1 MSAAPER
8 RIWILGGTSS
18 IAQAYARLAAAGG
31 AKLLLVGRHAE
42 RLQANADDLTA
53 RGAQAATAVIDLA
66 RTDDRDATLGDL
78 IARHG
83 FPDEVLVAYGIL
95 GEQARALT
103 DLDHARDIIEV
114 NFTSVALWLL
124 AIRAR
129 HIPDRPLALVVIGS
143 VAGDRGR
150 ASNFVYGA
158 AKGGLDRFLEG
169 LQHAHAGT
177 ALHVVRVKPGFV
189 DTPMTAAITK
199 GGPLWAKPDR
209 VARDIRRAVDRRASV
224 VYTPWFWRGI
234 MSIIRLMPRFLFNR
248 LKI

>member
-1 MSAAPER
+1 MSAKAGR
-8 RIWILGGTSS
+8 QIWVLGGTSA
-18 IAQAYARLAAAGG
+18 IAHAYARRAAADG
-31 AKLLLVGRHAE
+31 AKLMLIGRNGDH
-42 RLQANADDLTA
+42 LNANAADLTA
-53 RGAQAATAVIDLA
+53 RGGQVAIEVLDLA
-66 RTDDRDATLGDL
+66 GKVDHDAVVGGL
-78 IARHG
+78 IDRHG

-95 GEQARALT
+95 GNQERALS
-103 DLDHARDIIEV
+103 DLGHARDIINV

-129 HIPDRPLALVVIGS
+129 RDPARPLTLVVIGS

-150 ASNFVYGA
+150 ASNFIYGS

-177 ALHVVRVKPGFV
+177 SLYVVRVKPGFV
-189 DTPMTAAITK
+189 DTPMTAAIKK

-209 VARDIRRAVDRRASV
+209 IARDIQGAVDRRAAV
-224 VYTPWFWRGI
+224 VYTPWFWRPI
-234 MSIIRLMPRFLFNR
+234 MLIIRLIPRFLFNR